1 MATVTRGSNQPM
13 PGSHPRA
20 RRVRPGEGSPAK
32 TVPLTPPATAHA
44 SAPADPGKRRMS
56 TRLVGEVKRI
66 NQDAPA
72 QACMGCDSE
81 ASIHA
86 ETASGW
92 LPLCAACLNKA
103 RRAQMNFD
111 RTARSR
117 AEVEREIQHNETFER
132 RFVLSGGGAN
142 GTGRRR

>member
-32 TVPLTPPATAHA
+32 TILLTPNATAHA
-44 SAPADPGKRRMS
+44 SVPTNPGKRRMS
-56 TRLVGEVKRI
+56 TRLVGDVKRI
-66 NQDAPA
+66 NQDGPA

-81 ASIHA
+81 ASVHA

-92 LPLCAACLNKA
+92 LRLCAASLKQA
-103 RRAQMNFD
+103 RRAQVKFD
-111 RTARSR
+111 NTAQSR
-117 AEVEREIQHNETFER
+117 ADVEREIQHNETFER